1 MKARNTRRQHF
12 DFQMLRQE
20 REKVVIVSREQ
31 ENQWSYRCRY
41 SYYSIETAASYR
53 IRTPPDVVPRAAVC
67 RNVTRIV
74 SSKKC
79 IQVHRHFPGINIR

>member
-12 DFQMLRQE
+12 DFQMLKQE

-53 IRTPPDVVPRAAVC
+53 IWTPPDVVPRAAVC

-79 IQVHRHFPGINIR
+79 IQVHRHFPGIDIR